1 MKIEYSPNDYTP
13 VEEGLCF
20 GFSTESEEP
29 TDVEVE
35 VVNADTEEVVA
46 VKLLRQVVS
55 GEVNIAPYVERFSQR
70 EPQLVGEGGSSLSQ
84 LESVRYKIRIGEV
97 ESESVAVSPI
107 RCGFSAPA
115 LLTTMPL
122 RRKIFCDGCDE
133 LLFAVQDNTDVK
145 VIITPNIGAVKSLS
159 YKAVSGVMRLLFT
172 PSELGQDAKRIY
184 VQIKLNAQE
193 LCCVEYEVL
202 QRRGRSLC
210 VAWESECGSVE
221 RYIFPMTYALRNE
234 VTKQRVGDGN
244 NLNAVAITRSKIVRA
259 MSNYEPRNVVAALS
273 EIIASPKVWFEYDGR
288 WHKVDVVTS
297 EECYNLFGEPD
308 FVELDLRVESRR
320 VVL

>member
-55 GEVNIAPYVERFSQR
+55 GEVNIAPYVERFSER
-70 EPQLVGEGGSSLSQ
+70 APQLV
-84 LESVRYKIRIGEV
+84 GEV

-115 LLTTMPL
+115 LLTTMPP

-133 LLFAVQDNTDVK
+133 LLFAVQDNTDVE
-145 VIITPNIGAVKSLS
+145 VIITPNVGAVKSLS
-159 YKAVSGVMRLLFT
+159 YKAASGVVRLLLT
-172 PSELGQDAKRIY
+172 PSEFGQDAKRIY

-320 VVL
+320 VVF